1 MTEKGLRVPA
11 LVRQALDALG
21 LRRGECVG
29 GALSGGGGSGGLAPV
44 LPRAGMGL
52 PSPEWALRVG
62 GA

>member
-29 GALSGGGGSGGLAPV
+29 VALSGGADSVALLLA
-44 LPRAGMGL
+44 LREAGML
-52 PSPEWALRVG
+52 CTALHCNN
-62 GA
+62 